1 MKDLKISVCIATF
14 NGEKYIKEQI
24 LSILNQLSFNAEII
38 ISDDKS
44 TDKTVEIVK
53 SFNDPRIIIIENMI
67 GKGPV
72 KNFENAI
79 SHATG
84 SIIFLSDQDDIWR
97 DDKVTKILSFFE
109 SYPEYS
115 CLFSNAKLIDKY
127 GKETTGRFFSEPPDI
142 NFYKLILKNRF
153 LGCTMAFKRSVD
165 ILPFKN
171 DLPMHDWYI
180 GLKHVRFGKVGF
192 INEDL
197 IYYRR
202 HGENVTTGK
211 RSSILQVLK
220 WRISILKSIFS

>member
-1 MKDLKISVCIATF
+1 MKDQKVSVCIATF
-14 NGEKYIKEQI
+14 NGEKYIKDQI
-24 LSILNQLSFNAEII
+24 LSILNQVNCTAEII
-38 ISDDKS
+38 VSDDKS

-53 SFNDPRIIIIENMI
+53 SFNDPRIKIVENML

-79 SHATG
+79 SHAKG

-115 CLFSNAKLIDKY
+115 CLFSNAKLIDKH
-127 GKETTGRFFSEPPDI
+127 GKETIGRFFSSPPTI
-142 NFYKLILKNRF
+142 NLYKLILKNRF
-153 LGCTMAFKRSVD
+153 LGCTMAFKKSVS

-171 DLPMHDWYI
+171 YIPMHDWYI
-180 GLKHVRFGKVGF
+180 GLKHVRLGKVGF

-211 RSSILQVLK
+211 RSSILQILK
-220 WRISILKSIFS
+220 WRISILRSIF